1 MFTPKELVDQAI
13 QSGEAKANNSYLT
26 TFILGIFASSFIAL
40 AGVSVIRVMALLP
53 KEFGSLSS
61 FIGGLAFP
69 FGLVALI
76 ILGGDLVTGNMFCLS
91 MALFDRKISLKQWG
105 TNLFLVSLANLVG
118 AIVIAYFFGFLSGTL
133 TGDYTPKTIAIAQGR
148 LGQPLPTFFSAI
160 ACNLLV
166 SSGIYMAMAAKDIT
180 GKVVTASLIAVSFII
195 VGYQHVVANM
205 FFLFAGYLAG
215 GVSLGQLFSNLSL
228 VWLGNL
234 VGGSGLLAGG
244 YYTAYKIGFKKKV
257 SY

>member
-1 MFTPKELVDQAI
+1 MFTPKELVEQAI
-13 QSGEAKANNSYLT
+13 QSGQAKANNSYLT
-26 TFILGIFASSFIAL
+26 TFILGIFASGFIAL
-40 AGVSVIRVMALLP
+40 AGVAVIRVMALLP

-76 ILGGDLVTGNMFCLS
+76 ILGGELVTGNMFCLS

-105 TNLFLVSLANLVG
+105 INLLIVSLANLVG
-118 AIVIAYFFGFLSGTL
+118 AVLVAYFFGYLSATL
-133 TGDYTPKTIAIAQGR
+133 TGDYAPKTLAIAQGR
-148 LGQPLPTFFSAI
+148 LGQPLPTFFSAV

-166 SSGIYMAMAAKDIT
+166 SSGIYMAMAAKDVT

-215 GVSLGQLFSNLSL
+215 GISLDQIFNNLVI
-228 VWLGNL
+228 VWFGNL
-234 VGGSGLLAGG
+234 LGGAGLLAGG
-244 YYTAYKIGFKKKV
+244 YFTAYKIGFRKK
-257 SY
+257 SA